1 MQLGLFL
8 LEAVLLPTEQ
18 TPLHVFEARYKELI
32 GECIEHEGE
41 FGWVLSDEDGG
52 IRDVGCRAR
61 VLGVLE
67 ELEDGRLLIAV
78 EGGEPFRIERL
89 TSGRSFTTAE
99 VADVDDDGTLGE
111 EEDVEKA
118 LTLFGQIVE
127 LSELEAEVPDARS
140 PILSYELAARVD
152 FERGA
157 KQELLESRSE
167 SERLAV
173 VTKLLEL
180 TAVQLA
186 REKEASDRAPT
197 NGKVSPR

>member
-32 GECIEHEGE
+32 GECLEQEGE
-41 FGWVLSDEDGG
+41 FGWVLSDEEGG

-78 EGGEPFRIERL
+78 EGGEPFRIVRL
-89 TSGRSFTTAE
+89 TSGRSFATAE
-99 VADVDDDGTLGE
+99 VVDVDDDGTLGE
-111 EEDVEKA
+111 DADVERA
-118 LTLFGQIVE
+118 LSLFGQIVE

-140 PILSYELAARVD
+140 PVLSYELAARVE

>member
-32 GECIEHEGE
+32 GECIEQEGE
-41 FGWVLSDEDGG
+41 FGWVLSDEEGG

-99 VADVDDDGTLGE
+99 VVDVDDDGTLGDE
-111 EEDVEKA
+111 ENVA
-118 LTLFGQIVE
+118 LALSLFGQ
-127 LSELEAEVPDARS
+127 VPDARS
-140 PILSYELAARVD
+140 PVLSYELAARVE

>member
-18 TPLHVFEARYKELI
+18 TPLHVFEPRYQELI
-32 GECIEHEGE
+32 GECIEQEGE

-67 ELEDGRLLIAV
+67 ELEDGHLLIAV
-78 EGGEPFRIERL
+78 EGGEPFRIERI

-99 VADVDDDGTLGE
+99 VVDVDDDGTLGE
-111 EEDVEKA
+111 EADVERA
-118 LTLFGQIVE
+118 LSLFGQIVE

-140 PILSYELAARVD
+140 PVLSYELAARVE

-173 VTKLLEL
+173 VTKLLEM

>member
-1 MQLGLFL
+1 
-8 LEAVLLPTEQ
+8 
-18 TPLHVFEARYKELI
+18 
-32 GECIEHEGE
+32 
-41 FGWVLSDEDGG
+41 
-52 IRDVGCRAR
+52 

-67 ELEDGRLLIAV
+67 ELEEGRLLIAV
-78 EGGEPFRIERL
+78 EGGEPFRITRI

-99 VADVDDDGTLGE
+99 VVDVEDEGALGT
-111 EEDVEKA
+111 EEDAERA
-118 LTLFGQIVE
+118 LSLFRQIVE

-140 PILSYELAARVD
+140 PVLSYELAARVE

-186 REKEASDRAPT
+186 REREASERAPT

>member
-32 GECIEHEGE
+32 GECIELEGE

>member
-32 GECIEHEGE
+32 GECIAEDRE
-41 FGWVLSDEDGG
+41 FGWVLSDEEGG

-61 VLGVLE
+61 VMGVLE
-67 ELEDGRLLIAV
+67 ELEEGRLLIAV
-78 EGGEPFRIERL
+78 EGGEPFRIERV
-89 TSGRSFTTAE
+89 TAGRSFTTAE
-99 VADVDDDGTLGE
+99 VVDVEDDGSVGT
-111 EEDVEKA
+111 EKETERA
-118 LTLFGQIVE
+118 LSLFRQIVE
-127 LSELEAEVPDARS
+127 LSDLEGEVPDARS
-140 PILSYELAARVD
+140 PVLSYELAARVE

>member
-8 LEAVLLPTEQ
+8 LEGVLLPTEQ

-32 GECIEHEGE
+32 GECLERELE
-41 FGWVLSDEDGG
+41 FGWVLSDEEGG
-52 IRDVGCRAR
+52 IRDVGCRAT

-78 EGGEPFRIERL
+78 EGGNPFRIERL
-89 TSGRSFTTAE
+89 TSGRSFATAE
-99 VADVDDDGTLGE
+99 IADVEDDGILGQ
-111 EEDVEKA
+111 EDEIERA
-118 LTLFGQIVE
+118 LSFFGQIVE
-127 LSELEAEVPDARS
+127 LSDLEAEVPDPGS
-140 PILSYELAARVD
+140 PVLSYELAARVE

-167 SERLAV
+167 GERIAV
-173 VTKLLEL
+173 VTKLLEV

>member
-32 GECIEHEGE
+32 GECIEQDGE

-89 TSGRSFTTAE
+89 TAARSFTTAE
-99 VADVDDDGTLGE
+99 VVDVDDDGTLGE
-111 EEDVEKA
+111 EEDVERA
-118 LTLFGQIVE
+118 LSLFGQIVE

-140 PILSYELAARVD
+140 PVLSYELAARVE